1 MPGATGAWARA
12 LIAPMLFGAL
22 LSTGSWCRA
31 ESLWVSG
38 ASLYTDTRAHAIGDL
53 VTLIIVEKTQASQA
67 ANTTTAKDASVS
79 VGPGV
84 GLLEDVV
91 PLVSASGKDKL
102 TAGGT
107 TTRGGSLQAKITTKI
122 IDVLPNGNLTIE
134 GRQTILLNGEAQE
147 IVVSG
152 IIRPEDIAA
161 DNTVL
166 STYVADARIS
176 YKGAGALGDKQQ
188 PGLLT
193 RILGWLF

>member
-1 MPGATGAWARA
+1 
-12 LIAPMLFGAL
+12 MLWSG
-22 LSTGSWCRA
+22 GWCRA
-31 ESLWVSG
+31 ESLWVPG
-38 ASLYTDTRAHAIGDL
+38 ASLYTDTRARQIGDL

-122 IDVLPNGNLTIE
+122 IDVLPNGNLAIE

-152 IIRPEDIAA
+152 VIRPDDIAG

-176 YKGAGALGDKQQ
+176 YKGAGALGDKQR